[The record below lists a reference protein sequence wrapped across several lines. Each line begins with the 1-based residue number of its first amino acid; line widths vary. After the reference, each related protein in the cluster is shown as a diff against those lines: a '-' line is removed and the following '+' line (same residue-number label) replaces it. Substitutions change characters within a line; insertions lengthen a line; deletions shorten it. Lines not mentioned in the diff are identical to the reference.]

1 MQSQTETKTQTKKT
15 VVKKTTA
22 STASKKPVAQE
33 ETATSVV
40 SQPVVE
46 QQSASVSPETVPQV
60 SVEDKVTLSVDLQ
73 SVLDY
78 INTASDRFTEFAK
91 AFKDFSL
98 NKEDR
103 GKVEVTLK
111 KFTKASGLVQS
122 AYVDLLT
129 KQVSQLEKN
138 VSTKSTESKKVVD
151 KEKAAIHKKLH
162 AQPFLLQFMKIEPNT
177 LVSRSEALTAIT
189 GYVKEEKLKNPDIM
203 VEGDKKSFK
212 LIGDLKTLFD
222 GIKGVMLSK
231 NLVTTD
237 KPFPE
242 HIKYTQIMEYM
253 THCFVKDEP
262 QVV

>member
-1 MQSQTETKTQTKKT
+1 MQAQTETKTQTKKT
-15 VVKKTTA
+15 VVKKTAT
-22 STASKKPVAQE
+22 KKPVAQE
-33 ETATSVV
+33 DNASPVA

-46 QQSASVSPETVPQV
+46 QVVSLESESVPQV
-60 SVEDKVTLSVDLQ
+60 QVEEKTTVSVDLQ
-73 SVLDY
+73 TVLDY

-103 GKVEVTLK
+103 GKVETAIK
-111 KFTKASGLVQS
+111 KFSKASGLVQS
-122 AYVDLLT
+122 AYVDLLS
-129 KQVSQLEKN
+129 KQVSLLEKN
-138 VSTKSTESKKVVD
+138 VSTKSNESKKVVD

-189 GYVKEEKLKNPDIM
+189 GYVKDEKLKNPDIM

-222 GIKGVMLSK
+222 GIKVVMQNK
-231 NLVTTD
+231 NLITAE